1 MNLRIRRAPLKH
13 FPIHCRTIRC
23 LFWLPLQRVAADR
36 ALLAVWVSTVFLLY
50 RRAPFFVLQ
59 GPGVIPLEPISLLC
73 DGMASGTCAG
83 WPCCLVSL
91 CAMVLHLLCLLFA
104 EVSHPEPRPFGV
116 RQGFQGTQRV
126 YVKPGSP
133 AVPHLSGQGGMAG
146 GFSG

>member
-1 MNLRIRRAPLKH
+1 MRIRRAPLKH
-13 FPIHCRTIRC
+13 FPVHSAAERFAC
-23 LFWLPLQRVAADR
+23 LFWLPLQRVAVDR